1 MNQQSAQV
9 VMVEDIPRYH
19 PIYEEAIRE
28 AIPGAEVQFATDGLA
43 ALELIRNL
51 PRVDLI
57 ILDLNIPKMHGS
69 QVLAELRGD
78 SRFDGIPIMILTGD
92 SDKDVQSQLLEKGAD
107 DFIEKGAPPP
117 IFIARLRAQMR
128 HKLAINQLTQ
138 LAMDMDIFTA
148 GVLHDIRNIET
159 SISALCDLIRM
170 QIEEDPIGNRPAI
183 IADVQGLKGQA
194 QRMSSYAGN
203 ILQNLKQTSSQPTV
217 ESVDPRQMVQWVMS
231 MLDSSK
237 PSSGTE
243 ARTIDINVAGE
254 LKSVMA
260 DRHLLELVFLNL
272 CQNSIRYARPGIP
285 AVIQLTQR
293 PAEAQVSSGRVRI
306 VTCLRDNGI
315 GIPKDDLRRVF
326 QPFVRSQS
334 AGGAKHKGGFGLG
347 LALVTKAVS
356 MMGGRVWAEL
366 PNDGQ
371 AGIVM
376 CVELPV
382 SDAK

>member
-28 AIPGAEVQFATDGLA
+28 AIPGAEVQFATDGVA

-78 SRFDGIPIMILTGD
+78 SRFDGVPIMILTGD

-159 SISALCDLIRM
+159 SISARCDLIRM
-170 QIEEDPIGNRPAI
+170 QIEEDPVGNRPAI
-183 IADVQGLKGQA
+183 IADVQGLKSQA
-194 QRMSSYAGN
+194 QRMSNYAGN
-203 ILQNLKQTSSQPTV
+203 ILQNLKQTSAQPSI
-217 ESVDPRQMVQWVMS
+217 ESVDPRQIVQWVLS
-231 MLDSSK
+231 MLNSTKVTGNADSRSITIQVDGQI
-237 PSSGTE
+237 SSV
-243 ARTIDINVAGE
+243 I
-254 LKSVMA
+254 A

-272 CQNSIRYARPGIP
+272 CQNSIRYARPDIP
-285 AVIQLTQR
+285 PVITLTQR
-293 PAEAQVSSGRVRI
+293 STDSKISSGRARV

-315 GIPKDDLRRVF
+315 GIPKDDLRKVF

-334 AGGAKHKGGFGLG
+334 AGGSKHKDGFGLG

-356 MMGGRVWAEL
+356 MMAGRVWAEL
-366 PNDGQ
+366 PADG
-371 AGIVM
+371 GPGVIM
-376 CVELPV
+376 CVELPAA
-382 SDAK
+382 DPK